1 MHFRHEPTAPKGAP
15 SGMSNRI
22 QGNFAMPSNTSM
34 RPRLLVAAIL
44 AFVGATAEAQQYKA
58 GGLTIE
64 RPWARA
70 TPGGAKVAGG
80 YLTIVNT
87 GAVADR
93 LVGGSMPL
101 AGRFEVHEMKMEE
114 GVMRMREVRGGL
126 EIAPGAKVEL
136 KPGGYHVMFMD
147 LTAPLKQGESVKGQL
162 KFEKAGT
169 VDVEFKIE
177 GVGAQAPGAQMKHGH

>member
-1 MHFRHEPTAPKGAP
+1 
-15 SGMSNRI
+15 
-22 QGNFAMPSNTSM
+22 MPSNTSM